1 MRILNYR
8 KLKLGNKNIIGERVT
23 IARKEKD
30 MLQKDLLAKLQVE
43 GLNISLPALSLLEG
57 QKRPVFD
64 YELFI
69 LAKVLGKDVNW
80 LLNNGEAFKTER

>member
-1 MRILNYR
+1 MNYR
-8 KLKLGNKNIIGERVT
+8 KLKLGNKNIIGKQVT
-23 IARKEKD
+23 IARNEKN

-43 GLNISLPALSLLEG
+43 GINMSLPALSLLEG

-69 LAKVLGKDVNW
+69 LAKVLDKDVNW
-80 LLNNGEAFKTER
+80 LLNNGKEFKTKY

>member
-1 MRILNYR
+1 MNYR
-8 KLKLGNKNIIGERVT
+8 KLKLGNKNIIGKRVT

-69 LAKVLGKDVNW
+69 LAKVLDKDVNW
-80 LLNNGEAFKTER
+80 LLNNGEAFGPEK

>member
-1 MRILNYR
+1 MNYR
-8 KLKLGNKNIIGERVT
+8 KLKLGNKNIIGRQVT
-23 IARKEKD
+23 IARNEKD
-30 MLQKDLLAKLQVE
+30 MLQKDLLAKLQIE

-69 LAKVLGKDVNW
+69 LAKVLDKDVNW
-80 LLNNGEAFKTER
+80 LLNNGNEFKPNT

>member
-1 MRILNYR
+1 LNYR

-80 LLNNGEAFKTER
+80 LLNNGEAFKPER

>member
-1 MRILNYR
+1 MNYR

-30 MLQKDLLAKLQVE
+30 TLQKDLLAKLQVE

-80 LLNNGEAFKTER
+80 LLNNGEAFKPEK

>member
-1 MRILNYR
+1 
-8 KLKLGNKNIIGERVT
+8 
-23 IARKEKD
+23 

-69 LAKVLGKDVNW
+69 LAKVLDKDVSW
-80 LLNNGEAFKTER
+80 LLNNGKEFKPKE

>member
-80 LLNNGEAFKTER
+80 LLNNGEAFKPER

>member
-1 MRILNYR
+1 MNYR

-69 LAKVLGKDVNW
+69 FAKVLGKDVNW
-80 LLNNGEAFKTER
+80 LLNNGEAFKPER

>member
-1 MRILNYR
+1 MNYR

>member
-1 MRILNYR
+1 MNYR
-8 KLKLGNKNIIGERVT
+8 KLKLGNKNIIGKQVT
-23 IARKEKD
+23 IARNEKD

-43 GLNISLPALSLLEG
+43 GLNISLTALSLLEG

-69 LAKVLGKDVNW
+69 LAKVLDKDVNW
-80 LLNNGEAFKTER
+80 LLNNGKEFKHNK

>member
-1 MRILNYR
+1 MNYR
-8 KLKLGNKNIIGERVT
+8 KLKLGNKNIVGKRVT
-23 IARKEKD
+23 IARNEKN
-30 MLQKDLLAKLQVE
+30 MLQKELLAKLQVE

-69 LAKVLGKDVNW
+69 LAKVLDKDVNW
-80 LLNNGEAFKTER
+80 LLNNGEAFDSNS

>member
-1 MRILNYR
+1 VRILNYR

-80 LLNNGEAFKTER
+80 LLNNGEAFKPER

>member
-1 MRILNYR
+1 MNYR
-8 KLKLGNKNIIGERVT
+8 KLKLGTKNIIGRQVT

-43 GLNISLPALSLLEG
+43 GLNISLSALSLLEG
-57 QKRPVFD
+57 QKRPVCD

-69 LAKVLGKDVNW
+69 LAKVLDKDVNW
-80 LLNNGEAFKTER
+80 LLNNGKEFKPNK

>member
-1 MRILNYR
+1 
-8 KLKLGNKNIIGERVT
+8 
-23 IARKEKD
+23 

-69 LAKVLGKDVNW
+69 LAKVLDKDVKW
-80 LLNNGEAFKTER
+80 LLNNGKEFKPNEVSKEE

>member
-1 MRILNYR
+1 MNYR
-8 KLKLGNKNIIGERVT
+8 KLKLGNKNIIGKRVT
-23 IARKEKD
+23 IARNEKN

-69 LAKVLGKDVNW
+69 LAKVLDKDVNW
-80 LLNNGEAFKTER
+80 LLNDGEAFDPNS

>member
-1 MRILNYR
+1 
-8 KLKLGNKNIIGERVT
+8 
-23 IARKEKD
+23 

-69 LAKVLGKDVNW
+69 LAKVLDKDVNW
-80 LLNNGEAFKTER
+80 LLNDGEAFDPKS